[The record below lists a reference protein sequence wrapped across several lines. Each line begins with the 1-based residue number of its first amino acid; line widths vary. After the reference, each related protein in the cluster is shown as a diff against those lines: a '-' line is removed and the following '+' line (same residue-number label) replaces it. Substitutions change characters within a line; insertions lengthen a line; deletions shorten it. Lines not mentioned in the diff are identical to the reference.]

1 MVEFDDLPLLFGN
14 HFLVQHQPD
23 EFVVT
28 VGQLTAPPLVSPS
41 DRTGGQSEV
50 PIQTL
55 TRIGLTR
62 NRVAE
67 LIALP
72 GERRGAQSRTLAGDS
87 TLA

>member
-1 MVEFDDLPLLFGN
+1 VVEFDDLPLLFGN

-67 LIALP
+67 LSRSC
-72 GERRGAQSRTLAGDS
+72 RRASRSTITDAGRR
-87 TLA
+87 